1 MCSLWISIQMHWLS
15 KYFSTPFLSQI
26 SNINVINHYSPN
38 LASQWEDLC
47 PKDFIFLVLK
57 SLQSPESPFFF
68 PSWVFL
74 LFLLTGVLPKWLCW
88 LILFVVWAG
97 SLCGQEKEKGPPF
110 LLNHNRSQVWSYS
123 SGFIRKDAVFWCFLC
138 LGMFGRIIKI
148 WSLVLLEIFW
158 PLLWILQ
165 FLWGIWLICDFC
177 VNFVLLIDLFFYRWK
192 DHALDEGISS

>member
-123 SGFIRKDAVFWCFLC
+123 SGFIRKDAVFWCFYVLVC
-138 LGMFGRIIKI
+138 LVESSKFDLWFCWRFSGLFFEFCNSCEESD
-148 WSLVLLEIFW
+148 WFVTSVLTLFC
-158 PLLWILQ
+158 
-165 FLWGIWLICDFC
+165 WLICFST
-177 VNFVLLIDLFFYRWK
+177 
-192 DHALDEGISS
+192 DERIMLWMKA